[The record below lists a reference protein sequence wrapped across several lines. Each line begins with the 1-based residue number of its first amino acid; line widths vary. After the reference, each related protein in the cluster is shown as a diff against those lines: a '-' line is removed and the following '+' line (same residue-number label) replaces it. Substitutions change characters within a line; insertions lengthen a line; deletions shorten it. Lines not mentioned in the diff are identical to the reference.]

1 VISPRII
8 LLSLLGSITV
18 LPILIL
24 PIMVG
29 AMVDSFGLSDSTA
42 AYSASFNFVGGAL
55 VAIPI
60 ALRVHHLN
68 LRTLLIAGLV
78 LAALGDLL
86 SAYTANQEIAFLVMR
101 FLAGV
106 GQGVAYTA
114 VVTAIAR
121 LAVPDRAY
129 GLFMMF
135 QFALS
140 ALGLYVLPP
149 IVNVIGAQGMYVG
162 LAVIE
167 LSALLLAPCV
177 SREIVAAKSDEANIE
192 LKTILKWVALLALFA
207 TILFEAANTA
217 QFAFIERIGVDIA
230 LNDNQIGTALG
241 LASIIAVPASFAVV
255 WLGPRF
261 GRLKPTVFAVALGV
275 SGLLLLLVTN
285 SYATYFVAST
295 LLAICW
301 AFGLPYFQSILA
313 ELDHK
318 GSVAAAGSFAVT
330 IGEAMGPAMGAS
342 QAETGEYAGVIWISI
357 ALFIVSIAL
366 ILPATRTKISG
377 D

>member
-1 VISPRII
+1 MISPRII

-18 LPILIL
+18 LPILVL

-29 AMVDSFGLSDSTA
+29 AMVDSFGLSESAA

-68 LRTLLIAGLV
+68 LRTLLIVGLV

-86 SAYTANQEIAFLVMR
+86 SAYTANQEFVFLVMR
-101 FLAGV
+101 FVAGV
-106 GQGVAYTA
+106 GQGIAYTA

-140 ALGLYVLPP
+140 ALGLYLLPSV
-149 IVNVIGAQGMYVG
+149 VNAIGAEGMYLG
-162 LAVIE
+162 LAAIE
-167 LSALLLAPCV
+167 VAAILLAPCV
-177 SREIVAAKSDEANIE
+177 SRDIVATKSDEANIE
-192 LKTILKWVALLALFA
+192 LKTILKWVAVLALIA
-207 TILFEAANTA
+207 TVLFEAANTA

-230 LNDNQIGTALG
+230 LDDNQIGTALG

-255 WLGPRF
+255 WLGPQF
-261 GRLKPTVFAVALGV
+261 GRLKPTIFAVALGV

-285 SYATYFVAST
+285 SYATYFAAST

-330 IGEAMGPAMGAS
+330 IGEAIGPAMGAS
-342 QAETGEYAGVIWISI
+342 QADSGVFDGVIWLSIVLFGLSI
-357 ALFIVSIAL
+357 ALV
-366 ILPATRTKISG
+366 LPAIRTKSSLA
-377 D
+377 